1 MLKTIMFGLML
12 VGAAAATPASA
23 AMHGHGGGHGVD
35 MVGSTVALA
44 ASMAVLHVAATSMAG
59 VASLADITADMVMVG
74 VRGRC

>member
-1 MLKTIMFGLML
+1 MVT
-12 VGAAAATPASA
+12 AAAMA
-23 AMHGHGGGHGVD
+23 VD

>member
-1 MLKTIMFGLML
+1 MVT
-12 VGAAAATPASA
+12 AAAMAV
-23 AMHGHGGGHGVD
+23 G

-59 VASLADITADMVMVG
+59 VASLDITADMAMVG